1 MKKILLTLLVGLVSL
16 STNALSYNLWY
27 DGVWHGWDDFHY
39 SVSGTYD
46 DLIFYYQ
53 ADGISHYMLRITING
68 FLGAR
73 QENYE
78 GVYKK

>member
-53 ADGISHYMLRITING
+53 ADG
-68 FLGAR
+68 
-73 QENYE
+73 
-78 GVYKK
+78 

>member
-39 SVSGTYD
+39 SVVRD
-46 DLIFYYQ
+46 I
-53 ADGISHYMLRITING
+53 
-68 FLGAR
+68 
-73 QENYE
+73 
-78 GVYKK
+78 